1 MKVKPQV
8 KNFAT
13 NSDFPEFDEQVL
25 NLIKPYG
32 SIRNIKYYANED
44 TGFPVLV
51 FNLSGYRYCQN
62 IKGAHFSNNVYFE
75 QIFVNAFCIKNICK
89 RILYQKCYDC
99 IQYSGRIVEVPVR
112 GQFLEEDLNQSMYKD
127 EEHFFD
133 DISASYESF
142 LFSSAQLTDVDCM
155 SQSNEQSSL
164 LDISALLTFNGSSNS
179 IDNKDRLLRYPE
191 NCKGDAVK
199 GKKGLTE
206 DQEKCAYLLML
217 KVGHVPQIIDRN
229 CKFETKELLSH

>member
-1 MKVKPQV
+1 MAQEKKLKSLIFFRLYMSSKMGRSDSLDICLNNDDLSKFNGSKKEIFLKSLVLNVHLSSKIHYYGKVDSDRVAMKVKPQV

-75 QIFVNAFCIKNICK
+75 QIFVNAFCIKNAMIAFN
-89 RILYQKCYDC
+89 IL
-99 IQYSGRIVEVPVR
+99 VE
-112 GQFLEEDLNQSMYKD
+112 
-127 EEHFFD
+127 
-133 DISASYESF
+133 
-142 LFSSAQLTDVDCM
+142 
-155 SQSNEQSSL
+155 
-164 LDISALLTFNGSSNS
+164 
-179 IDNKDRLLRYPE
+179 
-191 NCKGDAVK
+191 
-199 GKKGLTE
+199 
-206 DQEKCAYLLML
+206 
-217 KVGHVPQIIDRN
+217 
-229 CKFETKELLSH
+229 